1 MAITATTTPPEQMI
15 DYGDGNGASAH
26 ARVIVLLPVAEANA
40 LAAARIA
47 RLPADL
53 LAADAKPTAQ
63 AVADALIAAGY
74 GS

>member
-1 MAITATTTPPEQMI
+1 MQATAQGFTALDEQNVS
-15 DYGDGNGASAH
+15 D
-26 ARVIVLLPVAEANA
+26 VALVSVSLIMTQDEANA